1 MQIEKEALAP
11 RSSTLRMVE
20 SVIAEIHPDRAEL
33 AEWFRGYAAGHA
45 ARFALDFE
53 MLQAS
58 VPIESSV
65 LEFGSVPPILTGA
78 LKKAGYRVTGIDIAP
93 ERFESAIV
101 RLGLEVRKR
110 DIEREPLPFETSSF
124 DTVIFNEL
132 FEHLRIDLIFTMRE
146 VLRVLKPGGMMLL
159 STPNFRSWNGIMN
172 FVVRNRGYSCDG
184 EVFLQ
189 YEKLEKL
196 GHMGHV
202 REYTSYEVTDF
213 LEKVGFDVEK
223 LTFRGMH
230 GSWLPQLIMR
240 LVPTLRPFMTVTARK
255 PPQQK
260 GVSQECRSPRA
271 PLPQRQRGVM
281 CGNAKANLPPQLRD
295 VAFPLNVYARA
306 LELEEGRAEALHYG
320 LYETPD
326 VPTPAAQRCSTELL
340 WRHLPP
346 PCRLLEVGIGFG
358 ATLAR
363 LVGAGYAA
371 TGITPDAA
379 QVACARARHG
389 AGLPAVCVRLEDFAD
404 EPGSWDGLLF
414 QESAQ
419 YIDPLDLFTQ
429 ADRLL
434 TGRGEIL
441 IVDEFALRRTAPG
454 HENLHLLPHFV
465 ALAGRFGF
473 AVVEQ
478 LDLSRR
484 AAPTLDYLLRVVPR
498 HAEALRRDLDVSM
511 ETLDALTA
519 AHHLNRQKFADGRYG
534 YFLIKLRRLSRP
546 RWRIGRIDA
555 DSAGAMRA
563 LFAEIFGHPMSDAR
577 WRWKYGEGRGAAV
590 GVWEEERL
598 VAHYGGVA
606 RSIMFFG
613 EAHSA
618 AQSCDVM
625 VAPAGRGTLSRQGPL
640 FLAAATY
647 LENQLGYGN
656 PHLLGVGFPNVRA
669 WKAPARLGLYGGP
682 VGRMLELSWP
692 TARGWPSPK
701 FALRPLDL
709 TGPADRADAEAC
721 WLAMRAELNNMIVGV
736 RDAEA
741 LHRRYTAHP
750 DIMYRVFI
758 VRVRLT
764 RRPLGLFVLRPGG
777 EEGCELMDVVG
788 PCAAIP
794 RLVAQARR
802 AAARSGAERLFGWV
816 VDNIVPCF
824 GAGAAVRDLEVFV
837 PANAWTA
844 GPPIEKLIGKWWLT
858 GGDTDFR

>member
-1 MQIEKEALAP
+1 MEIEREPLEP
-11 RSSTLRMVE
+11 RPSTLRMIA
-20 SVIAEIHPDRAEL
+20 SVVAEIQSDRAEL
-33 AEWFRGYAAGHA
+33 AEWFQGYAAAHA

-53 MLQAS
+53 MLQAN
-58 VPIESSV
+58 VPLESSV

-93 ERFESAIV
+93 ERFASAIA
-101 RLGLEVRKR
+101 RLGLEVRKC
-110 DIEREPLPFETSSF
+110 DIERNPLPFDTSSF
-124 DTVIFNEL
+124 DIVVFNEL
-132 FEHLRIDLIFTMRE
+132 FEHLRINLIYTMRE

-159 STPNFRSWNGIMN
+159 STPNFRSLNGIIN
-172 FVVRNRGYSCDG
+172 FIARNRGYSCDG

-202 REYTSYEVTDF
+202 REYTAHEVTDF

-223 LTFRGMH
+223 LTFRGRH
-230 GSWLPQLIMR
+230 GSWLAQLIMR

-255 PPQQK
+255 PLQQQ
-260 GVSQECRSPRA
+260 GVSQECPSPRA
-271 PLPQRQRGVM
+271 PLTQRQRDVM
-281 CGNAKANLPPQLRD
+281 CGDAKANLPPQLRD
-295 VAFPLNVYARA
+295 IAFPLNVYARA

-326 VPTPAAQRCSTELL
+326 MPTPAAQRCSTELL

-358 ATLAR
+358 TTLAR
-363 LVGAGYAA
+363 LVAAGYAA

-379 QVACARARHG
+379 QVACARDRHG
-389 AGLPAVCVRLEDFAD
+389 EGLPAVCVRLEDFAG

-441 IVDEFALRRTAPG
+441 IADEFALRRTVPG
-454 HENLHLLPHFV
+454 RDNRHLLPHFV
-465 ALAGRFGF
+465 GLAGRFGF

-484 AAPTLDYLLRVVPR
+484 AAPALDSLLRVLPR
-498 HAEALRRDLDVSM
+498 HAETLKRDLDIPT
-511 ETLDALTA
+511 EALDALNAVHA
-519 AHHLNRQKFADGRYG
+519 ARRREYDEGRAG
-534 YFLIKLRRLSRP
+534 YFLLRLRRTARP

-555 DSAGAMRA
+555 DNAGAMRA

-590 GVWEEERL
+590 GVWEQERL

-606 RSIMFFG
+606 RDIIFFG
-613 EAHSA
+613 EPDSA

-682 VGRMLELSWP
+682 VGRMLELSWR

-701 FALRPLDL
+701 FALRALDL
-709 TGPADRADAEAC
+709 TVPADRADAEAC

-777 EEGCELMDVVG
+777 EEGCELMDVVATR
-788 PCAAIP
+788 AAIP

-802 AAARSGAERLFGWV
+802 AAARLGAERLFGWV

-824 GAGAAVRDLEVFV
+824 GTGAAVRDLEVFV